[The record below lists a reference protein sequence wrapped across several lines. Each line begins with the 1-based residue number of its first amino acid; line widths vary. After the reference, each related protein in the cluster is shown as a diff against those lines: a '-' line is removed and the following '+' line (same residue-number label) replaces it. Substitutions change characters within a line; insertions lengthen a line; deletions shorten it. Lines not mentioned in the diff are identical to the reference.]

1 MIVAHLSKLRRSRI
15 NSFIKSIPFFAC
27 LSDEELIDLESIL
40 VEKHFSKNE
49 VILLEEDT
57 PNYMYIVNSGKVK
70 VVHTSIE
77 GKEQILAIHNKGDFF
92 GEMAILDGKTSPATV
107 IAMEDA
113 DIVLI
118 AKDDFERYLLK
129 NDKVLKQIISMLCS
143 RLREAWLMLKVLS
156 FAHAEHRVRAVLKH
170 VSTQYGI
177 KDEKGTIIK
186 LKLTHKDIAG
196 YASLSRE
203 TVTRLLDRFSKA
215 GEIEILDNKYILLKP
230 PFLKKILSL

>member
-1 MIVAHLSKLRRSRI
+1 MNVSHLSKLKKSKI
-15 NSFIKSIPFFAC
+15 DKLIKSVPFFAC
-27 LSDEELIDLESIL
+27 LSDEELVDLESII

-57 PNYMYIVNSGKVK
+57 SNYMYIVYSGKVK
-70 VVHTSIE
+70 AVQINID
-77 GKEQILAIHNKGDFF
+77 GKEKILAIHKKGDFF

-113 DIVLI
+113 HIMLI
-118 AKDDFERYLLK
+118 AKDDFERYLLR
-129 NDKVLKQIISMLCS
+129 NDKALREIISTLCS

-156 FAHAEHRVRAVLKH
+156 FADAEHRVRAVLKH
-170 VSTQYGI
+170 ISTQYGV
-177 KDEKGTIIK
+177 KDQRGTIIT
-186 LKLTHKDIAG
+186 LKLTHKDIAD

-203 TVTRLLDRFSKA
+203 TVTRFLDRFSKA

-230 PFLKKILSL
+230 SFLEKTLSL

>member
-1 MIVAHLSKLRRSRI
+1 VIVSHLSKPRRSRI

-27 LSDEELIDLESIL
+27 FSDEELIDLESVL

-57 PNYMYIVNSGKVK
+57 PNYMYIVNSGRVK
-70 VVHTSIE
+70 VVQTSIE

-129 NDKVLKQIISMLCS
+129 NDKVLKEIISMLCS

-177 KDEKGTIIK
+177 KDQKGTIIK

-196 YASLSRE
+196 YTSLSRE
-203 TVTRLLDRFSKA
+203 TVTRVLDRFSKA

-230 PFLKKILSL
+230 SFLKKILSL